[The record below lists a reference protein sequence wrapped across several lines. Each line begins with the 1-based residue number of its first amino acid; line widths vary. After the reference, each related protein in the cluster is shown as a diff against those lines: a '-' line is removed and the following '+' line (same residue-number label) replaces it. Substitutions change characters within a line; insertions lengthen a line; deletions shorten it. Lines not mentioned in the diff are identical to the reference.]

1 MAHTFETDVTITGG
15 SITGITDLTVA
26 DGGTGAST
34 PAGARTNLEALK
46 KAASSIDSAAVVF
59 DGITGGLTRSSP
71 TVVYHP
77 VASNT
82 EDKVEFG
89 ATFKDYRTA
98 TDGATVTFDF
108 DLSDQWQVTF
118 AGNRTLAFS
127 NASVGQTVK
136 ILRYQD
142 ATGSRTPTWW
152 SNIAWHNGLAPVED
166 PTPSGWSHTELICV
180 GLDAYGVCLWKEVS
194 SSTSAPRQGIT
205 TVTCAATTTFDLRKS
220 SRQKTVLDRSPT
232 LELQAGSFSTDQVV
246 TLQLVQDATGGR
258 AVTFGTS
265 FGTITWTATGGVA
278 PVMPTTANASCWLE
292 FVCTNTTGP
301 TFACT
306 GAAGVNQFSLSTQG
320 ESAGTGY
327 TATRYSANTSAPNFA
342 LRKARGTIAAP
353 ADAVAGDTACNFLAQ
368 AYDAGDFRTVA
379 NMAARCATGF
389 GGGDSPGLLAIQTTP
404 VGSYTQRDV
413 VLFDSAG
420 NVQLVVDGTL
430 NAAAVDV
437 VSFVGVDRINTR
449 FAAAGNRVLA
459 FQSERGS
466 PIYLGADA
474 LDFAATTGVISVNG
488 ADLLS
493 MTSTAVTLAGNMYA
507 ALSQNAETQISIAN
521 TTNDTAAVA
530 TVKTSAQNA
539 SGAYAVAFSAYASSY
554 SAATLGADVPGNCV
568 FYTSGLGTPGLK
580 FAVRNAS
587 GTIGFYT
594 NAGSAGIGT
603 AKLALAIDASQN
615 IQLVAAGTLNAA
627 AVDVVSFVGV
637 DRINTRHAAAGNR
650 VLAFQSE
657 RGSPV
662 YLGDDAIDFAATTGV
677 ISVNGADLLSMT
689 STVAT
694 LAGTLTLSAV
704 TPLVSFKPTVNS
716 QDCGLKVLNA
726 AGSVAG
732 YLSLIPNTIGTNS
745 KFFMYVGGAAAGDIK
760 MTVDD
765 DGKAVFIGNV
775 TMEGSAQR
783 RLALAPSNFGYSAN
797 FRTLILGSSSAVY
810 NTQDTG
816 AVTLAFGVDV
826 TANAGGSFTGDG
838 SELLFRNVAYF
849 ITPNAGNT
857 DFLKVMTFNNGNVGL
872 GGIIAPTAVCHPG
885 ASTTARASLCLP
897 HGSAPSAPVNGDMW
911 TTTAGLF
918 TRINGATNG
927 VGDVAGPSSSVTGA
941 AGVFSG
947 TTGKLLRASP
957 TVTYYSV
964 SAGAEDKIEFGATFK
979 DFRTATDGPTVT
991 FDLDLSDQWQVTFA
1005 GNRTLAVS
1013 NASIGQRITI
1023 LRYQDATGNRTPTW
1037 WSNITW
1043 NNGLAPV
1050 DDPTASG
1057 WSLTELSCEGLD
1069 AYSVPKWKEISRS
1082 TSAPRLGITTATYG
1096 ATTTFDLRVS
1106 PKQTVTLSGNSTL
1119 ALVSGS
1125 FYVGMLINLSI
1136 AFGGSYTPTW
1146 GIGTIRWPGD
1156 VNPGFTSTNGR
1167 VDEFLFK
1174 CVTDGGSPVFR
1185 CLGYAMNLLV

>member
-1 MAHTFETDVTITGG
+1 MAHIFETDVTITGG
-15 SITGITDLTVA
+15 SITAITDLAVA

-34 PAGARTNLEALK
+34 AADARTNLEALK
-46 KAASSIDSAAVVF
+46 KATSSIDNAAAVFSGV
-59 DGITGGLTRSSP
+59 TGGLTRSSP
-71 TVVYHP
+71 TVVYYP
-77 VASNT
+77 VASGA

-98 TDGATVTFDF
+98 TDGPTVTLDF

-127 NASVGQTVK
+127 NASVGQTVR

-152 SNIAWHNGLAPVED
+152 SNISWHNGLAPVDD
-166 PTPSGWSHTELICV
+166 PTPSGWSHTELVCV
-180 GLDAYGVCLWKEVS
+180 RLDAYGVAVWTEVD

-220 SRQKTVLDRSPT
+220 SRQKTVLDRNPT

-246 TLQLVQDATGGR
+246 TLQIVQDATGGR

-265 FGTITWTATGGVA
+265 FGTITWTATGGVS
-278 PVMPTTANASCWLE
+278 PVLPTAANASCWLE
-292 FVCTNTTGP
+292 LVCTNTTGP

-306 GAAGVNQFSLSTQG
+306 GAAGVNPFSLSTQG

-327 TATRYSANTSAPNFA
+327 TATRYSANASAPNFA

-389 GGGDSPGLLAIQTTP
+389 GGGDSPGVWAVQTTP

-413 VLFDSAG
+413 VLFDEAG
-420 NVQLVVDGTL
+420 NLQFVVAGTL

-437 VSFVGVDRINTR
+437 VSLVGVDRINTR

-474 LDFAATTGVISVNG
+474 LDFAATTGVLSVNG
-488 ADLLS
+488 S
-493 MTSTAVTLAGNMYA
+493 
-507 ALSQNAETQISIAN
+507 
-521 TTNDTAAVA
+521 
-530 TVKTSAQNA
+530 
-539 SGAYAVAFSAYASSY
+539 
-554 SAATLGADVPGNCV
+554 
-568 FYTSGLGTPGLK
+568 
-580 FAVRNAS
+580 
-587 GTIGFYT
+587 
-594 NAGSAGIGT
+594 
-603 AKLALAIDASQN
+603 
-615 IQLVAAGTLNAA
+615 
-627 AVDVVSFVGV
+627 
-637 DRINTRHAAAGNR
+637 
-650 VLAFQSE
+650 
-657 RGSPV
+657 
-662 YLGDDAIDFAATTGV
+662 
-677 ISVNGADLLSMT
+677 DLLSMT

-694 LAGTLTLSAV
+694 LAGTLTLSAA
-704 TPLVSFKPTVNS
+704 TPLVSFRPTVNS
-716 QDCGLKVLNA
+716 QDCGLRILNA
-726 AGSVAG
+726 AGSAAG
-732 YLSLIPNTIGTNS
+732 YLSLMPNTIGTNS

-775 TMEGSAQR
+775 AVEGSSQR

-797 FRTLILGSSSAVY
+797 FRTLTLGSTSTVY

-816 AVTLAFGVDV
+816 AVTLAFGVDPS
-826 TANAGGSFTGDG
+826 ANAGGNFTGDG
-838 SELLFRNVAYF
+838 SELLFRNVATF
-849 ITPNAGNT
+849 ITPNSGNT
-857 DFLKVMTFNNGNVGL
+857 DYLKVMSFNNGNVIVNTTLTL
-872 GGIIAPTAVCHPG
+872 GVAGTTTGSLVLCGSGGANTHTIKAAAIPAAANSYVWPSASPTVG
-885 ASTTARASLCLP
+885 QVLTA
-897 HGSAPSAPVNGDMW
+897 SAP
-911 TTTAGLF
+911 
-918 TRINGATNG
+918 ATG
-927 VGDVAGPSSSVTGA
+927 VVTLSWASGGTGDVVGPASSVTGA
-941 AGVFSG
+941 ASVFSG
-947 TTGKLLRASP
+947 TTGKLLRSSP
-957 TVTYYSV
+957 TVTYHSV
-964 SAGAEDKIEFGATFK
+964 AAGVEDKIEFGATFK

-1069 AYSVPKWKEISRS
+1069 AYSVPKWKEVSRS

-1106 PKQTVTLSGNSTL
+1106 PKQTVTLTGNSTL
-1119 ALVSGS
+1119 ALTSGS
-1125 FYVGMLINLSI
+1125 FYVGMLFNLSI
-1136 AFGGSYTPTW
+1136 AFGGSHTPTW
-1146 GIGTIRWPGD
+1146 GIGTIHWPGG
-1156 VNPGFTSTNGR
+1156 VNPGFTSTNGS
-1167 VDEFLFK
+1167 VDEFCFK
-1174 CVTDGGSPVFR
+1174 CVTAGGSPVFR
-1185 CLGYAMNLLV
+1185 CLGYAMNLVV